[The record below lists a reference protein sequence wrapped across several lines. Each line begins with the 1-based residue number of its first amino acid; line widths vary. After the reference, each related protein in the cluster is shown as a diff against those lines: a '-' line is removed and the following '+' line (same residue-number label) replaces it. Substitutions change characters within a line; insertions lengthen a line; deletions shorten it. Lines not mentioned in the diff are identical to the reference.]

1 MTQTVVITDDDPVT
15 VFMHNLFV
23 KKSGLTDSPVS
34 FSNAMDTLE
43 YLAKHE
49 GPMHAHL
56 ILLDINMPGM
66 SGWDL
71 LSRINENKFRNVNV
85 VIVSSSV
92 NTEDREKADVCEH
105 VIGFLEKPLSNAK
118 IQALMESK
126 RYRSVWKPSS

>member
-1 MTQTVVITDDDPVT
+1 MTHTVIITDDDPVT

-23 KKSGLTDSPVS
+23 KKSGLTDNPVS

-49 GPMHAHL
+49 GPMRGHL
-56 ILLDINMPGM
+56 LLLDINMPGM

-71 LSRINENKFRNVNV
+71 LNRINENKFRNVNV

-92 NTEDREKADVCEH
+92 NTEDREKADVCER
-105 VIGFLEKPLSNAK
+105 VIDFLEKPLSNAK
-118 IQALMESK
+118 IQALMESE
-126 RYRSVWKPSS
+126 RYRSAWKTSS